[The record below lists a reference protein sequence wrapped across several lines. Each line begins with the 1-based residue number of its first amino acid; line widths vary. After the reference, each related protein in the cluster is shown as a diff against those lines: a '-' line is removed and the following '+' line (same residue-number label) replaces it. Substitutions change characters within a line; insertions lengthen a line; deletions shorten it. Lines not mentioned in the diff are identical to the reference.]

1 MSTLGH
7 AHPRTKL
14 RPTVLQL
21 RRIKKNFYFIIFFSY
36 TGVKFL
42 KDRVTEEKLIVHS
55 DTAPRSVCQIRLNS
69 QHGVAL
75 SAFELQN
82 TSLRAEEFYSDLTSF
97 KGVKTL
103 NSSKYV
109 SLNISEL

>member
-21 RRIKKNFYFIIFFSY
+21 RRIKIFFYFIIFSY

-103 NSSKYV
+103 NLSKYV

>member
-21 RRIKKNFYFIIFFSY
+21 RRIKYFFISLFFSY

-103 NSSKYV
+103 NLSKYV